1 MATEILDNTAIAEA
15 RDTASAPESSDAE
28 ARAFFAALQ
37 ENRSAT
43 YRFLSRLFRREVD
56 AELLQQLKQIDYPA
70 ETGTPEMDEG
80 HYRIAKFL
88 SNEWPDVLTLLA
100 KDYVL
105 CFIGYGMESHSAAYP
120 YESVYLSE
128 KHLMMQSARDE
139 VLAVYRSQGIDKQ
152 ADWKEGED
160 HVALE
165 FEFMAILADRAAEAL
180 KAAEDVRY
188 DELMAV
194 SAGFMENHILQWVP
208 AMLDELDHRAKTGF
222 YLGLA
227 GVAKGFLKADSAFLK
242 DAVSD
247 GEH

>member
-1 MATEILDNTAIAEA
+1 MTTETVNAEQFAETGAT
-15 RDTASAPESSDAE
+15 APESEVE
-28 ARAFFAALQ
+28 ARAFFAGLQ
-37 ENRSAT
+37 ENRSRT

-56 AELLQQLKQIDYPA
+56 AEMLRTLKQIDYPA
-70 ETGTPEMDEG
+70 DTGTPEIDEG

-139 VLAVYRSQGIDKQ
+139 VLAVYRSQGVDKQ

-165 FEFMAILADRAAEAL
+165 FEFMAILADRAA
-180 KAAEDVRY
+180 AAVQAGEDARY

-194 SAGFMENHILQWVP
+194 SAGFMEDHILKWVP
-208 AMLDELDHRAKTGF
+208 TMLDELDHRAKTGF

-227 GVAKGFLKADSAFLK
+227 YVAKGFLKADSVFLK
-242 DAVSD
+242 DVSA
-247 GEH
+247 EQA